1 MRREKNRLKPGWLS
15 LKKVTFISILLGLL
29 LAIYLPAMNTM
40 YYSHRKQE
48 FVSHALF
55 AQQFLTARETVLPH
69 IMAHPLLLLNEA
81 AVMVLFNLD
90 ARAAG
95 YLLLTLA
102 YLALGLILYAEVL
115 PRMRALSRRGEIW
128 SVAITLVLMLVAQIP
143 ILLPL
148 DREIYF
154 GYIGINAYN
163 NATMNYLKP
172 FAMASF
178 LYTLKVFSD
187 TRPSRLDTLISAVLV
202 IASTLVKPNYIICL
216 LPALGLWV
224 LYKLWKR
231 HPIQWPFLILGI
243 GLPALAILGWQY
255 AINYGAGVGEILF
268 DPLKVKYYYSDA
280 LIIKFVFSMLF
291 PFLATRVY
299 IRQAVRD
306 DKTVLAWL
314 CFIVGS
320 FYAYFLSET
329 SGGNFTMGNFDW
341 GAEMTLFILFVVVTL
356 FWLERLKENGG
367 WKKRDTFVV
376 LALGAH
382 LIAGILY
389 YLFSLSID
397 DYSKV
402 ASFRRIFDVFLAK

>member
-1 MRREKNRLKPGWLS
+1 MKPRWLS
-15 LKKVTFISILLGLL
+15 LKNIVFFSILLGIL

-55 AQQFLTARETVLPH
+55 ARQFLEARETVLPH

-81 AVMVLFNLD
+81 AVMVLLNVD

-115 PRMRALSRRGEIW
+115 PRMRALSKRAELW
-128 SVAITLVLMLVAQIP
+128 SVGITLVLMLVAQIP

-178 LYTLKVFSD
+178 LYTLKVFSI
-187 TRPSRLDTLISAVLV
+187 TRPSWWDTFISAVLV
-202 IASTLVKPNYIICL
+202 VASALVKPNYIICL

-231 HPIQWPFLILGI
+231 QPLQWPFLILGI
-243 GLPALAILGWQY
+243 GLPA
-255 AINYGAGVGEILF
+255 V
-268 DPLKVKYYYSDA
+268 
-280 LIIKFVFSMLF
+280 
-291 PFLATRVY
+291 AT
-299 IRQAVRD
+299 
-306 DKTVLAWL
+306 L
-314 CFIVGS
+314 
-320 FYAYFLSET
+320 
-329 SGGNFTMGNFDW
+329 
-341 GAEMTLFILFVVVTL
+341 
-356 FWLERLKENGG
+356 
-367 WKKRDTFVV
+367 
-376 LALGAH
+376 
-382 LIAGILY
+382 
-389 YLFSLSID
+389 
-397 DYSKV
+397 
-402 ASFRRIFDVFLAK
+402 